1 MTNEH
6 VVGRQQKNQ
15 HYYEL
20 VARIRAI
27 TLFYGRNFMLDKSEA
42 IEIITECAKSYET
55 NLRSKNLF
63 FIKLL
68 Y

>member
-6 VVGRQQKNQ
+6 VVGGQQKNQ
-15 HYYEL
+15 HYYGL
-20 VARIRAI
+20 IARIRAI

-42 IEIITECAKSYET
+42 IEIITECAKLYET

-63 FIKLL
+63 S
-68 Y
+68 